1 MYDVI
6 ILGAGPAG
14 VSASLYTKRAN
25 LETLILYND
34 ESGLEKAS
42 LIENYYGFKN
52 GISGKELYETGIEQ
66 AKNIGVEVKKEEVV
80 KIENNVEY
88 FNIVTNTNE
97 YKTKNLIL
105 ATGNKKNKPKI
116 KGIEK
121 FEGRGVSYCAI
132 CDGFFYRN
140 RNVSVLGSGNYAIAE
155 TNELINIA
163 DNITILTNG
172 EKAPEFRADNVT
184 IDTKEIEEIDG
195 ENKVEE
201 IKFKDGSSLK
211 TDGVFVAQGVA
222 GSSEFAKKLGI
233 ITNKDKIVVNENMET
248 NIKGI
253 YACGDCTGGLLQVSK
268 AVYEGAKAGLQ
279 VIARVR
285 ERNLRVYRKKCV
297 KFKNKPSYDKIKM
310 S

>member
-14 VSASLYTKRAN
+14 ISASLYTKRAN

-80 KIENNVEY
+80 KIENNIEY
-88 FNIVTNTNE
+88 FKIITTNNE
-97 YKTKNLIL
+97 YQTKNLIL

-121 FEGRGVSYCAI
+121 FEGKGVSYCAI

-140 RNVSVLGSGNYAIAE
+140 RSISVLGSGNYAIAE

-184 IDTKEIEEIDG
+184 IDTKEIEEIEG
-195 ENKVEE
+195 EDKVEE
-201 IKFKDGSSLK
+201 IKFKDGSTLK
-211 TDGVFVAQGVA
+211 TDGIFVAQGVA

-233 ITNKDKIVVNENMET
+233 ITNKDRIVVNENMET

-279 VIARVR
+279 VIAGIRGR
-285 ERNLRVYRKKCV
+285 SLKSLLHI
-297 KFKNKPSYDKIKM
+297 FW
-310 S
+310 

>member
-14 VSASLYTKRAN
+14 ISASLYTKRAN

-80 KIENNVEY
+80 KIENNIEY
-88 FNIVTNTNE
+88 FKIITTNNE
-97 YKTKNLIL
+97 YQTKNLIL

-121 FEGRGVSYCAI
+121 FEGKGVSYCAI

-140 RNVSVLGSGNYAIAE
+140 RSISVLGSGNYAIAE

-184 IDTKEIEEIDG
+184 IDTKEIEEIEG
-195 ENKVEE
+195 EDKVEE
-201 IKFKDGSSLK
+201 IKFEDGSTLK
-211 TDGVFVAQGVA
+211 TDGIFVAQGVA

-233 ITNKDKIVVNENMET
+233 ITNKDRIVVNENMET

-279 VIARVR
+279 VIAGIRGR
-285 ERNLRVYRKKCV
+285 SLKSLLHI
-297 KFKNKPSYDKIKM
+297 FW
-310 S
+310 

>member
-14 VSASLYTKRAN
+14 ISASLYTKRAN

-34 ESGLEKAS
+34 KSGLEKAS
-42 LIENYYGFKN
+42 LIENYYGFRN

-80 KIENNVEY
+80 KIENNMEY
-88 FNIVTNTNE
+88 FNVVTNTNE
-97 YKTKNLIL
+97 YKAKNLIL

-121 FEGRGVSYCAI
+121 FEGKGVSYCAI

-140 RNVSVLGSGNYAIAE
+140 RSVSVLGSGNYAVAE

-184 IDTKEIEEIDG
+184 IDTKEIEEING

-201 IKFKDGSSLK
+201 IKFKDGSTLK
-211 TDGVFVAQGVA
+211 TDGIFVAQGVA

-233 ITNKDKIVVNENMET
+233 MTNKDKIIVNENMET

-279 VIARVR
+279 VIAGIRGR
-285 ERNLRVYRKKCV
+285 SL
-297 KFKNKPSYDKIKM
+297 SLLI
-310 S
+310 

>member
-14 VSASLYTKRAN
+14 ISASLYTKRAN

-34 ESGLEKAS
+34 KSGLEKAS

-80 KIENNVEY
+80 KIENNIEY
-88 FNIVTNTNE
+88 FNVVTNTNQ
-97 YKTKNLIL
+97 YKAKNLIL

-121 FEGRGVSYCAI
+121 FEGKGVSYCAI

-140 RNVSVLGSGNYAIAE
+140 GSVSVLGSGNYAVAE

-184 IDTKEIEEIDG
+184 IDTKEIEEING

-201 IKFKDGSSLK
+201 IKFKDGSTLK
-211 TDGVFVAQGVA
+211 TDGIFVAQGVA

-233 ITNKDKIVVNENMET
+233 MTNKDKIIVNENMET

-279 VIARVR
+279 VIAGIRGR
-285 ERNLRVYRKKCV
+285 SL
-297 KFKNKPSYDKIKM
+297 SLLI
-310 S
+310 

>member
-14 VSASLYTKRAN
+14 ISASLYTGRAN
-25 LETLILYND
+25 LNTLILYND

-52 GISGKELYETGIEQ
+52 GITGEELYNTGIEQ
-66 AKNIGVEVKKEEVV
+66 AKNIGVEVLKEEVV
-80 KIENNVEY
+80 KIENNIEH
-88 FNIVTNTNE
+88 FNIVTTKNE
-97 YKTKNLIL
+97 YQTKNLIL
-105 ATGNKKNKPKI
+105 ATGNKKNRPKI

-121 FEGRGVSYCAI
+121 FEGKGVSYCAI

-140 RNVSVLGSGNYAIAE
+140 RSVAVLGSGNYAISE

-172 EKAPEFRADNVT
+172 KEAPEFRADNVKV
-184 IDTKEIEEIDG
+184 DTKEIEEIEG
-195 ENKVEE
+195 EDKVEE
-201 IKFKDGSSLK
+201 VKFKDGTTIK
-211 TDGVFVAQGVA
+211 TDGIFVAEGVA

-233 ITNKDKIVVNENMET
+233 ITQKDKIVVNENMET

-268 AVYEGAKAGLQ
+268 AVYEGAKAGLE
-279 VIARVR
+279 VIKRQR
-285 ERNLRVYRKKCV
+285 G
-297 KFKNKPSYDKIKM
+297 I
-310 S
+310 

>member
-14 VSASLYTKRAN
+14 ISASLYTRRAN
-25 LETLILYND
+25 LNTLILYND

-52 GISGKELYETGIEQ
+52 GITGEELYNTGIEQ
-66 AKNIGVEVKKEEVV
+66 AKNIGVEVLKEEVV
-80 KIENNVEY
+80 KIENNIEH
-88 FNIVTNTNE
+88 FNVVTTKNQ
-97 YKTKNLIL
+97 YQAKNLIL
-105 ATGNKKNKPKI
+105 ATGNKKNRPKI

-121 FEGRGVSYCAI
+121 FEGKGVSYCAI

-140 RNVSVLGSGNYAIAE
+140 RSVAVLGSGNYAISE

-172 EKAPEFRADNVT
+172 KEAPEFRADNVKV
-184 IDTKEIEEIDG
+184 DTKEIEEIDG
-195 ENKVEE
+195 EDKVEE
-201 IKFKDGSSLK
+201 VKFKDGTTIK
-211 TDGVFVAQGVA
+211 TDGIFVAEGVA

-233 ITNKDKIVVNENMET
+233 ITQKDKIVVNENMET

-268 AVYEGAKAGLQ
+268 AVYEGAKAGLE
-279 VIARVR
+279 VIKRQR
-285 ERNLRVYRKKCV
+285 G
-297 KFKNKPSYDKIKM
+297 I
-310 S
+310 

>member
-14 VSASLYTKRAN
+14 ISASLYTKRAN

-34 ESGLEKAS
+34 KSGLEKAS
-42 LIENYYGFKN
+42 LIENYYGLKN

-80 KIENNVEY
+80 KIENNIEY
-88 FNIVTNTNE
+88 FNVVTNTNE
-97 YKTKNLIL
+97 YKAKNLIL

-121 FEGRGVSYCAI
+121 FEGKGVSYCAI

-140 RNVSVLGSGNYAIAE
+140 RSVSVLGSGNYAVAE

-184 IDTKEIEEIDG
+184 IDTKEIEEING

-201 IKFKDGSSLK
+201 IKFKDGSTLK
-211 TDGVFVAQGVA
+211 TDGIFVAQGVA

-233 ITNKDKIVVNENMET
+233 MTNKDKIIVNENMET

-279 VIARVR
+279 VIAGIRGR
-285 ERNLRVYRKKCV
+285 SL
-297 KFKNKPSYDKIKM
+297 SLLI
-310 S
+310 

>member
-25 LETLILYND
+25 LKTLILYND

-88 FNIVTNTNE
+88 FNIMTNTNE

-140 RNVSVLGSGNYAIAE
+140 RSVSVLGSGNYAIAE

-285 ERNLRVYRKKCV
+285 ERNL
-297 KFKNKPSYDKIKM
+297 NP
-310 S
+310 

>member
-140 RNVSVLGSGNYAIAE
+140 RSVSVLGSGNYAIAE

-279 VIARVR
+279 VIAGIRGR
-285 ERNLRVYRKKCV
+285 SL
-297 KFKNKPSYDKIKM
+297 SLLI
-310 S
+310 

>member
-14 VSASLYTKRAN
+14 ISASLYTKRAN

-80 KIENNVEY
+80 KIENNMEY
-88 FNIVTNTNE
+88 FNVVTNTNE
-97 YKTKNLIL
+97 YKAKNLIL

-121 FEGRGVSYCAI
+121 FEGKGVSYCAI

-140 RNVSVLGSGNYAIAE
+140 RSVSVLGSGNYAVAE

-184 IDTKEIEEIDG
+184 IDTKEIEEING

-201 IKFKDGSSLK
+201 IKFKDGSTLK
-211 TDGVFVAQGVA
+211 TDGIFVAQGVA

-233 ITNKDKIVVNENMET
+233 MTNKDKIIVNENMET

-279 VIARVR
+279 VIAGIRGR
-285 ERNLRVYRKKCV
+285 SL
-297 KFKNKPSYDKIKM
+297 SLLI
-310 S
+310 

>member
-14 VSASLYTKRAN
+14 ISASLYTRRAN
-25 LETLILYND
+25 LNTLILYND

-52 GISGKELYETGIEQ
+52 GITGEELYNTGIEQ
-66 AKNIGVEVKKEEVV
+66 AKNIGVEVLKEEVV
-80 KIENNVEY
+80 KIENNIEH
-88 FNIVTNTNE
+88 FNVVTTKNE
-97 YKTKNLIL
+97 YQAKNLIL
-105 ATGNKKNKPKI
+105 ATGNKKNRPKI

-121 FEGRGVSYCAI
+121 FEGKGGSYCAI

-140 RNVSVLGSGNYAIAE
+140 RSVAVLGSGNYAISE

-172 EKAPEFRADNVT
+172 KEAPEFRADNVKV
-184 IDTKEIEEIDG
+184 DTKEIEEIDG
-195 ENKVEE
+195 KDKVEE
-201 IKFKDGSSLK
+201 VRFKDGTIIK
-211 TDGVFVAQGVA
+211 TDGIFVAEGVA

-233 ITNKDKIVVNENMET
+233 ITQKDKIVVNENMET
-248 NIKGI
+248 NVKGI

-268 AVYEGAKAGLQ
+268 AVYEGAKAGLE
-279 VIARVR
+279 VIKRQR
-285 ERNLRVYRKKCV
+285 G
-297 KFKNKPSYDKIKM
+297 I
-310 S
+310 